1 MTTMNITK
9 VSKKAPAAAPRKDAQ
24 REGLIDTAEFLRRCA
39 AQYGLKPVLAVQG
52 TAHRDAD
59 VIDAKSGRHL
69 VAAVNSRGHG
79 FALLNSHFKDRR
91 AHIGM
96 CAVRPGTTDMLI
108 IDSTPVQRWKGYAEV
123 LESFEDLWPEARTV
137 LDSLSLWSPGTRT
150 LRTLSEKMVNEG
162 YMSYT
167 TLYPTAESL
176 FDNYDGDALGYAY
189 HLVAKMK
196 AGRLPSRTPGTRRVR
211 AIRRPD
217 SLFHAGMVAFEL
229 VKERARELGR
239 VSARCSFRVT
249 EDRRIRT

>member
-1 MTTMNITK
+1 MTTLNLNK
-9 VSKKAPAAAPRKDAQ
+9 VSKEAPAAAPRRDAS
-24 REGLIDTAEFLRRCA
+24 REGLLDTAEFLRFCDDR
-39 AQYGLKPVLAVQG
+39 YGYKPVLAVQG

-69 VAAVNSRGHG
+69 VAAVNARGLG
-79 FALLNSHFKDRR
+79 YALLNSHFKDRR

-108 IDSTPVQRWKGYAEV
+108 IDSTPVQRWKGYTPA
-123 LESFEDLWPEARTV
+123 LESFDALWSEARAV
-137 LDSLSLWSPGTRT
+137 LDALSLWPPSAKT
-150 LRTLSEKMVNEG
+150 LKDLAAQMVADG
-162 YMSYT
+162 YLSYT

-176 FDNYDGDALGYAY
+176 FDNYDGDALGFAY

-196 AGRLPSRTPGTRRVR
+196 AGKLPSSTPGTRRVR

-217 SLFHAGMVAFEL
+217 TLFHAGMMAFEL
-229 VKERARELGR
+229 VKERARSLGR

-249 EDRRIRT
+249 EERRIRP